1 MAHGDRDID
10 YSSHFCFTGA
20 YFAADVPG
28 RTLMYFLAAVL
39 ILLSAWTFARVKREG
54 SYARP
59 GVRRAVLIGA
69 PASAFAGFVG
79 GLLAIGGGGILM
91 PFLLISGYNTK
102 NASGTTALVAT
113 VATIAGF
120 LGFISHA
127 AIPLDLLLY
136 SIVAIAIA
144 SVLGAYLSIKRAKPS
159 WLKLLLG
166 LILLASAIKIVITL
180 I

>member
-1 MAHGDRDID
+1 
-10 YSSHFCFTGA
+10 
-20 YFAADVPG
+20 
-28 RTLMYFLAAVL
+28 
-39 ILLSAWTFARVKREG
+39 
-54 SYARP
+54 
-59 GVRRAVLIGA
+59 
-69 PASAFAGFVG
+69 
-79 GLLAIGGGGILM
+79 M